1 MAAASGSVKEIG
13 IISDTH
19 GFLDPLVFEA
29 FDNCDEIWHAGD
41 FGDVEI
47 CKQLADFKPFRG
59 VYGNIDGADVRLKHS
74 EVERFEIDG
83 VDILMIHI
91 GGRPGRYSTKARNLL
106 NESTPDVLVT
116 GHSHILQVERDE
128 RYKNMRFINPGA
140 AGHEGAHVM
149 RTLLKA
155 QIVDGQMKN
164 LRLIELGPRGR
175 REKATNL

>member
-1 MAAASGSVKEIG
+1 MGSSKEIG

-19 GFLDPLVFEA
+19 GFLDPRVFEA
-29 FDNCDEIWHAGD
+29 FENCDEIWHAGD

-47 CKQLADFKPFRG
+47 CQQLADFKPFRG
-59 VYGNIDGADVRLKHS
+59 VYGNIDGADVRLKHP

-83 VDILMIHI
+83 VKIMMIHI
-91 GGRPGRYSTKARNLL
+91 GGRPGRYSSKARNLL
-106 NESTPDVLVT
+106 NHETPDVLVT
-116 GHSHILQVERDE
+116 GHSHMLQVERDK

-155 QIVDGQMKN
+155 QIVDGEMKN

-175 REKATNL
+175 REKASNI

>member
-1 MAAASGSVKEIG
+1 MEIG

-47 CKQLADFKPFRG
+47 CNQLADFKPLRG
-59 VYGNIDGADVRLKHS
+59 VYGNIDGTDVRLKHP

-91 GGRPGRYSTKARNLL
+91 GGRPGRYSTKARQLIQ
-106 NESTPDVLVT
+106 ESTPDVLVT
-116 GHSHILQVERDE
+116 GHSHALQVEKDP
-128 RYKNMRFINPGA
+128 RYDHMRFINPGA
-140 AGHEGAHVM
+140 AGHEGAHPM
-149 RTLLKA
+149 RTLLKC
-155 QIVDGQMKN
+155 QIVDGQLKN

-175 REKATNL
+175 RDMVQEDT

>member
-1 MAAASGSVKEIG
+1 
-13 IISDTH
+13 
-19 GFLDPLVFEA
+19 
-29 FDNCDEIWHAGD
+29 
-41 FGDVEI
+41 
-47 CKQLADFKPFRG
+47 
-59 VYGNIDGADVRLKHS
+59 
-74 EVERFEIDG
+74 
-83 VDILMIHI
+83 MIHI

-116 GHSHILQVERDE
+116 GHSHVLQVERDE

-149 RTLLKA
+149 RTLLKC
-155 QIVDGQMKN
+155 QIVDGEMKN